1 MLEGSVTKANNRLRI
16 AVQLIDVATGFHL
29 WATNYDRE
37 AGDILEIR
45 SDIARQVVTA
55 LKVQLGVEEA
65 RAIYRK
71 PTENA
76 EAQDLYMRGR
86 FHYNQYTWDGFQQ
99 ALQYYRLA
107 IEKDP
112 GYAAPHVGISLTYFA
127 LADAYLPP
135 NDAMPQAKAS
145 AQRALEIDSL
155 NGDAHGVLGI
165 FQTLYERKP
174 AEGAWEL
181 QRALELSPNSVDL
194 LVYASGCVATLEGGV
209 NEALE
214 YIDRAIA
221 LDPLSAVA
229 SWTKEFL
236 LYNSRRYDE
245 VIKQHQRTA
254 QLDSN
259 FLYGDYF
266 PGAAYR
272 EKGMLREAVAEYER
286 VPVPPPF
293 PPFPGLAVTYAR
305 MGRMDD
311 ARKIALA
318 WEEFSKNR
326 YVAPDVLAVIYAN
339 MNEKEKAFHWLD
351 KAFEGHSSGVMGLR
365 FIPEYD
371 PLRSDP
377 RFSAL
382 LKKLGREE

>member
-1 MLEGSVTKANNRLRI
+1 
-16 AVQLIDVATGFHL
+16 
-29 WATNYDRE
+29 
-37 AGDILEIR
+37 
-45 SDIARQVVTA
+45 
-55 LKVQLGVEEA
+55 
-65 RAIYRK
+65 
-71 PTENA
+71 
-76 EAQDLYMRGR
+76 
-86 FHYNQYTWDGFQQ
+86 
-99 ALQYYRLA
+99 
-107 IEKDP
+107 
-112 GYAAPHVGISLTYFA
+112 
-127 LADAYLPP
+127 
-135 NDAMPQAKAS
+135 MPQAKAS

-155 NGDAHGVLGI
+155 NGDACGALGVFL
-165 FQTLYERKP
+165 TYYERKP
-174 AEGAWEL
+174 AEGAREL